1 MIDLNDW
8 AQIDARVDC
17 RLESFGP
24 AQDRLREGSAFKMSH
39 YRPGG
44 SLELGLLEGLR

>member
-1 MIDLNDW
+1 MGGMIDLNDW

-24 AQDRLREGSAFKMSH
+24 AQDKLREGSAFKLSH
-39 YRPGG
+39 YQRIA
-44 SLELGLLEGLR
+44 